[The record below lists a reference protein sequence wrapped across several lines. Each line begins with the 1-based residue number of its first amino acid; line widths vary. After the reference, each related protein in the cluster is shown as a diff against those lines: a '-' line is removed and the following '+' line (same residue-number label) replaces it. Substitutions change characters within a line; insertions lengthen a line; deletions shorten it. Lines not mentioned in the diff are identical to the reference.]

1 MGKPDLPMAKR
12 RVSDSMQAMKHLS
25 ESDAAP
31 LREALLSEQSSLR
44 EELAMYGKKDVTT
57 GEWVGSSADET
68 TMEEADPTDAA
79 DQIEELLTNVPLV
92 ADLQRRAHDV
102 DDALDRMEKGTYGTC
117 EVSGEEIPLERLQ
130 ANPAAKTCIA
140 HTS

>member
-1 MGKPDLPMAKR
+1 
-12 RVSDSMQAMKHLS
+12 
-25 ESDAAP
+25 
-31 LREALLSEQSSLR
+31 
-44 EELAMYGKKDVTT
+44 MYGKRDTTT
-57 GEWVGSSADET
+57 GEWEGSSADET

-92 ADLQRRAHDV
+92 ADLQKRANEV

-117 EVSGEEIPLERLQ
+117 EVCREPIPLERLE

-140 HTS
+140 HT

>member
-1 MGKPDLPMAKR
+1 
-12 RVSDSMQAMKHLS
+12 
-25 ESDAAP
+25 
-31 LREALLSEQSSLR
+31 
-44 EELAMYGKKDVTT
+44 MYGKQDVTT
-57 GEWVGSSADET
+57 GEWGGSSADET

-92 ADLQRRAHDV
+92 ADLQKRAHEV

-117 EVSGEEIPLERLQ
+117 EVCHKEIPHERLE

-140 HTS
+140 HT

>member
-1 MGKPDLPMAKR
+1 MNCMAKISS
-12 RVSDSMQAMKHLS
+12 VWYHAGMKHLS
-25 ESDAAP
+25 ESE
-31 LREALLSEQSSLR
+31 LEALRDALLTEQSSLR
-44 EELAMYGKKDVTT
+44 EELAMYGKQDVTT
-57 GEWVGSSADET
+57 GEWSGSSADET

-92 ADLQRRAHDV
+92 ADLQKRAHEV

-117 EVSGEEIPLERLQ
+117 EVSGEEIPLERLE

-140 HTS
+140 HA